1 MQVSIAAAASPTI
14 MKEAFDVEGLTK
26 VLHHWNLMTYDYY
39 VSDIK
44 SANITAPNQNLYSV
58 QGEGFVNQWST
69 SDTVKAYKEAG
80 GSPDKL
86 WLGLAFYG
94 HTWYVPNIKDDGW
107 KKYGL
112 KASIPS
118 GGQQGN

>member
-1 MQVSIAAAASPTI
+1 
-14 MKEAFDVEGLTK
+14 MKEAFDVAELSK

-58 QGEGFVNQWST
+58 DGPGFVNQWST

-80 GSPDKL
+80 ADPSKL

-94 HTWYVPNIKDDGW
+94 HSWYVPD
-107 KKYGL
+107 L
-112 KASIPS
+112 
-118 GGQQGN
+118 